1 MVYCFSQK
9 NKPDL
14 VQFNKEKAMQTINIH
29 EAKTQF
35 SRFIDQAAAGEDIII
50 ARAGKPIARLTSL
63 EAQSLQPRK
72 LGLGK
77 TRFTMPQDFD
87 HLYAD
92 EIQNMFEQGE
102 PLV

>member
-1 MVYCFSQK
+1 
-9 NKPDL
+9 
-14 VQFNKEKAMQTINIH
+14 
-29 EAKTQF
+29 
-35 SRFIDQAAAGEDIII
+35 
-50 ARAGKPIARLTSL
+50 
-63 EAQSLQPRK
+63 LQPRK